1 MHPTTVTVFNCKFIG
16 SSAETG
22 GGGYT
27 MGGEGNIILV
37 ETCMFEGKRIIH
49 CWWSYCH
56 CNLFFISIQRSP
68 STASDYQLVGRKNSC
83 VLFACLFVCFSSFT
97 RNKCVDGIVIL
108 VML

>member
-56 CNLFFISIQRSP
+56 CNLFFISIRDLLP
-68 STASDYQLVGRKNSC
+68 LRWNCNIGYVVREKNVFMSNYGPALW
-83 VLFACLFVCFSSFT
+83 VTLRPTNTQSIFISF
-97 RNKCVDGIVIL
+97 
-108 VML
+108 